1 LSTPSPQPGEGGIDA
16 GTLTHVDEH
25 GRAHMVDITAKPLTQ
40 RVAIAKCAVV
50 TAADASQA
58 LGETPDGL
66 DVVQAARLA
75 GIQAAKQ
82 TSWLIP
88 LCHPIRIDGV
98 TVDVTIHMHRI
109 EITVVTEIV
118 ARTGVEMEALTACA
132 VAALTIVKALS
143 TVDREASIEDLT
155 LWHKSGGRSGDWERS
170 GPEGRLTSTATP
182 PATRNA
188 VSSDTARVAIEGPG
202 SV

>member
-1 LSTPSPQPGEGGIDA
+1 
-16 GTLTHVDEH
+16 
-25 GRAHMVDITAKPLTQ
+25 
-40 RVAIAKCAVV
+40 
-50 TAADASQA
+50 
-58 LGETPDGL
+58 
-66 DVVQAARLA
+66 
-75 GIQAAKQ
+75 
-82 TSWLIP
+82 
-88 LCHPIRIDGV
+88 
-98 TVDVTIHMHRI
+98 
-109 EITVVTEIV
+109 
-118 ARTGVEMEALTACA
+118 MEALTACA